1 MRYNNKLI
9 FSGGVQKQASTD
21 FFISCIQRYNTW
33 GKEILK
39 TIFFRCSLKIRGLP
53 GGSDE
58 EPSRLQSRGQK
69 KWNTTEPLSTHTH
82 WKADLPGPWVHTTS
96 NFYWNHG
103 AVLKNLL
110 LDRKRSLKGFRGS
123 DMDHLTGDIKYTTY
137 SIFWIFCPF
146 EQWGLVW
153 RGFSTLLGKGI
164 TMKLYWNKKRPGHR
178 LENALAGEIRASN

>member
-39 TIFFRCSLKIRGLP
+39 TIFFKCSLKIRGLP

-69 KWNTTEPLSTHTH
+69 EWNTTEPLSPHT
-82 WKADLPGPWVHTTS
+82 
-96 NFYWNHG
+96 
-103 AVLKNLL
+103 LKSIPARALIPYNLKFL
-110 LDRKRSLKGFRGS
+110 LKQWSSTKE
-123 DMDHLTGDIKYTTY
+123 
-137 SIFWIFCPF
+137 PF
-146 EQWGLVW
+146 VRQEDE
-153 RGFSTLLGKGI
+153 FEGI
-164 TMKLYWNKKRPGHR
+164 
-178 LENALAGEIRASN
+178 